1 MRDILKP
8 NGILRK
14 PSEDFLERLL
24 SDMALTIRTEVR
36 HNFKKVDLDLHE
48 REREMRWLREQL
60 RDFLTLHGIDAAGNP
75 SDNAS
80 NVRHSMEQV
89 ANISD
94 RLGLCPATYERF
106 RSTQA
111 EKNPFTD
118 WDKRYNEKF
127 LPNLK
132 LTALKRLKI
141 SK

>member
-1 MRDILKP
+1 L
-8 NGILRK
+8 
-14 PSEDFLERLL
+14 
-24 SDMALTIRTEVR
+24 
-36 HNFKKVDLDLHE
+36 KKVDLNLQ
-48 REREMRWLREQL
+48 EREMRWLREQL
-60 RDFLTLHGIDAAGNP
+60 RDFLTLHGIDAAGKP
-75 SDNAS
+75 SAS

-127 LPNLK
+127 K
-132 LTALKRLKI
+132 FI
-141 SK
+141 DDV